1 MQQPQKITFAEL
13 GDLLQS
19 AWKQGKI
26 GTSIHDLIM
35 AGYLPIH
42 YLREKLRWVIE
53 RSDEEGYL
61 NLTQY

>member
-19 AWKQGKI
+19 AWKNGKI
-26 GTSIHDLIM
+26 GTSVYDLIM
-35 AGYLPIH
+35 AGYLPIN